1 MRMTLNDGIFRSVKF
16 SKAMSGAGYK
26 TVLCLGL
33 AGLLHAA
40 YSAAEWRGAARMME
54 GDPILPLDIV
64 LQTFIFLVVTM
75 LGVIHIAGEFKEIR
89 ATVELENQSWE
100 NLKNR
105 PSFYTWSHRGRV
117 FSPCYDP
124 PKRKTDILGIP
135 DRFMS

>member
-16 SKAMSGAGYK
+16 SKVMSGAGYK

-64 LQTFIFLVVTM
+64 LQTFIFLLVTM
-75 LGVIHIAGEFKEIR
+75 LGVTHIAGEFKEIR

>member
-1 MRMTLNDGIFRSVKF
+1 MKF
-16 SKAMSGAGYK
+16 SKVMSGAGYK

-75 LGVIHIAGEFKEIR
+75 LGVTHIAGEFKEIR

>member
-16 SKAMSGAGYK
+16 SKVMSGAGYK

-75 LGVIHIAGEFKEIR
+75 LGVTHIAGEFKEIR